1 VWGLSVADQFLAQLQ
16 PSLSLARLIRYQDP
30 TGDDLETAVNY
41 MWNVALAESLFCS
54 LNAVEV
60 ALRNG
65 LHSTLTQ
72 HFGTPARYD
81 LTGLL
86 DPPQQQNVTQVKR
99 RIADYGDP
107 VTPDRIV
114 SELMFGFWV
123 VILSRPYE
131 GRLWRGNNSAALKR
145 AFLRIPKGKRQRQI
159 IHQQYNEIR
168 ELRNRVFHYEPI
180 FDDQYLMQRYGEV
193 KRGLHWLNP
202 RMVDVLEWYDRFPD
216 VYAHGRTAVEARLR
230 VELGIP

>member
-1 VWGLSVADQFLAQLQ
+1 MADQFLAQLQ
-16 PSLSLARLIRYQDP
+16 PSISPARLARYQSP
-30 TGDDLETAVNY
+30 TGDDLETTVNY
-41 MWNVALAESLFCS
+41 LWNVALAESLFCS

-65 LHSTLTQ
+65 LHSSLTQ
-72 HFGTPARYD
+72 HFGTSAWYD

-86 DPPQQQNVTQVKR
+86 DPPQQQNIAQVKK
-99 RIADYGDP
+99 RIAAYGDLA
-107 VTPDRIV
+107 TPDRIV

-123 VILSRPYE
+123 VILSRPYD
-131 GRLWRGNNSAALKR
+131 GRLWRSNNSAALKG
-145 AFLRIPKGKRQRQI
+145 AFLRIPKGKSQRQS
-159 IHQQYNEIR
+159 IHHQYNEIR

-180 FDDQYLMQRYGEV
+180 FDDGHLMQRYGEV

-216 VYAHGRTAVEARLR
+216 VHARGRSAIEAKLR
-230 VELGIP
+230 SGLGL